1 VVRHSDLLIAIW
13 DGDRE
18 GGGLGGTAEIVAY
31 AASAG
36 VPVWWIHATEKCD
49 PVWIDDIQDLH
60 DPLPPTMTCVA
71 ALRSQLEKQIRLP
84 AAAARH
90 RHGVYGKLARL
101 RQEKLVS
108 PEAAYYTEWSRPPRG
123 IWTAYPIVMRWA
135 SGYNPPSTPPHP
147 AR

>member
-1 VVRHSDLLIAIW
+1 VREAARRH
-13 DGDRE
+13 
-18 GGGLGGTAEIVAY
+18 AEIVAY

-36 VPVWWIHATEKCD
+36 VPVGGGSSHGEMRPRLD
-49 PVWIDDIQDLH
+49 RRHPDLR
-60 DPLPPTMTCVA
+60 DPLPPTMPCNA
-71 ALRSQLEKQIRLP
+71 ALRSHLEKQIRLP

-108 PEAAYYTEWSRPPRG
+108 PKPPIHGTAAPATGYLDGLSYSDALG
-123 IWTAYPIVMRWA
+123 LGVQSALDTAP
-135 SGYNPPSTPPHP
+135 P